1 MTDPTPTDL
10 SPTDLSPNSTFTT
23 THRVTDSD
31 TAVALGSGEL
41 PVLATPRLLAWCEGA
56 CLAVLGGPPADDAVP
71 GPGRAPRT
79 SVGTRVELEHTRAT
93 PVGAAVDVQ
102 AELVHVDGRLLRF
115 GVAAHDDAGRI
126 ISTGELTRVL
136 VDAER
141 FLARL

>member
-1 MTDPTPTDL
+1 MTDLIPADLTPGRRITA
-10 SPTDLSPNSTFTT
+10 

-41 PVLATPRLLAWCEGA
+41 PVLATPRLLTWLEGA
-56 CLAVLGGPPADDAVP
+56 CVAALPGAAGPVDGTSP
-71 GPGRAPRT
+71 GPRSGT
-79 SVGTRVELEHTRAT
+79 SVGTRVELEHARAT

-102 AELVHVDGRLLRF
+102 AELVHVDGRVLRF

-126 ISTGELTRVL
+126 IATGELTRVL

>member
-1 MTDPTPTDL
+1 MTDHVPGRRA
-10 SPTDLSPNSTFTT
+10 TT
-23 THRVTDSD
+23 THRVTEDD
-31 TAVALGSGEL
+31 TARALGSGDL

-56 CLAVLGGPPADDAVP
+56 CLAVLAGPPADDAVP

-79 SVGTRVELEHTRAT
+79 SVGTRVEFEHTRAT

-102 AELVHVDGRLLRF
+102 VELVDVDGRLFCF

-126 ISTGELTRVL
+126 LATGELTRVL